1 MHLQICCG
9 SGCRAASLRLS
20 NSQVKKANV
29 TPLARLPHRRA
40 HGPLHFRGLA
50 QGVFWPVFLLQQR
63 SILYTDT
70 VVEKSPTGTFSTPE
84 RSGLQTVP
92 RRRPSRLAPPMST
105 LKVDEVNS
113 VLAEGGII
121 PYYSHSD
128 DVVHRR
134 GHKCGLSPDAR
145 EYALEALGFVN
156 VRIKHTLSRTLRI
169 EFRFCSI
176 ITTFSS

>member
-113 VLAEGGII
+113 VLAEGGLFAFGRCGT
-121 PYYSHSD
+121 
-128 DVVHRR
+128 VHRG

-156 VRIKHTLSRTLRI
+156 VRIKHTLSLSRTLRI

-176 ITTFSS
+176 IPSFSS